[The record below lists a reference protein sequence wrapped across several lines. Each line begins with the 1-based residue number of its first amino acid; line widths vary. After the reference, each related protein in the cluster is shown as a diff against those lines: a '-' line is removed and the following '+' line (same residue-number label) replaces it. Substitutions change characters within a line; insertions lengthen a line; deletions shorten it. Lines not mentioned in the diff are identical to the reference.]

1 MMNMENMGRLRKPAN
16 AGGNDTQLLLKSS
29 PNILENFPYE
39 DFKLKLDRSQ
49 PKRMTS
55 PPIRHQQTTSRSK
68 SPLFCDT
75 LERHAFMQNVI
86 NTKSNTRSNYDVR
99 YSSPSQK
106 EATVRRSLEEISKD
120 IKEIE
125 DFLTVTEQVL
135 KQERELDM
143 QMELEQKKKQGSKDG
158 SPNKENK
165 SPSPTGNRSRRNSTK
180 SVTYKINSFRNRKKK
195 NGSPRFLNSRL
206 YFRNGRIGCL
216 EAENATSN
224 VESTHALVK
233 HILKYENEK
242 PLVSPESVRRVLS
255 AGPSDSP
262 PMTESRTP
270 RKLSGLNANHTTLP
284 GQVSENPNG
293 REESFEMQPL
303 QDVISK
309 AAGKVLLDHG
319 DSGVHNSPQTESF
332 GSNSQPLVDEDE
344 QDVQICYDE
353 LPELPNEEHNMG
365 ALMDSEMDVNDC
377 EIPAHVIINR
387 LSSADSL
394 DSEGQ
399 QFLRDQVRH
408 LVRRFTARANKMKTR
423 LEMPPTPSS
432 SASSPSPPP
441 PAINSKPN
449 FALASSKG
457 NEPPV
462 KKNPTPQ
469 QTPNKK
475 PLFVADTPRSNVWLC
490 SSLCSTDDQKTLDP
504 QGTLYISWLCVVS
517 ISFLYNAWVIPLR
530 STFPFQTPENTN
542 TWLIL
547 DFCADIVYLVD
558 VVFFKHRIMYL
569 FEGFWVKDKNLTRK
583 NYMRK
588 LQFKLDLLA
597 LLPLELLYFKYGTK
611 AVYLRFPRFLKI
623 QSFWEFFK
631 LLDRVISS
639 PHIVRIAK
647 TLLYMLYMIHLTATF
662 YYAYSVYEGLGTNRW
677 VFNGKGHPY
686 VRCFA
691 FATKTATSI
700 GKNPKPE
707 HEGEYLFMT
716 AAWLMGVFVFA
727 LLIGQIRDIISTAT
741 RTKNEYRQLEDE
753 TLEYMRRLNLPQ
765 EVQKRVK
772 MWFKFTWDQQRT
784 LDESNI
790 LDSLPINL
798 KTDIAISVHIQTL
811 SKVQLFADCE
821 EALLRDL
828 VLKLRAVTFLPG
840 DYVCRKGEVGR
851 EMYIIKLG
859 QVQVMGGP
867 NNDTVLATLYEGSV
881 FGEISLL
888 GINGADRRTADV
900 RSKGYANLFVLSKS
914 DLNEVIAYYPNA
926 QSILKKRARA
936 LMRKNAA
943 REKEERARSAE
954 QADVVIGNPKT
965 PENPPKLLQTVIQA
979 LPYESPAVMLI
990 TRGSKRMRKK
1000 RHSVKME
1007 TIEDREVEEIN
1018 EGQNQIKARDSFMLP
1033 RDSKSYSPDLL
1044 SSIQRELES
1053 KHQFINL
1060 TDSEKALIIS
1070 TSSNDSVRVEDI
1082 EEYGK

>member
-1 MMNMENMGRLRKPAN
+1 MENMGRLRRPAT
-16 AGGNDTQLLLKSS
+16 AGGNETQLLLKSS

-39 DFKLKLDRSQ
+39 DFKSKLDRTQ

-55 PPIRHQQTTSRSK
+55 PPIRNHQMRRSK

-86 NTKSNTRSNYDVR
+86 NTKPFHNYEAR

-106 EATVRRSLEEISKD
+106 EATVRKSLEEISKD

-125 DFLTVTEQVL
+125 DFLTATENVL
-135 KQERELDM
+135 REEKELDKAEM
-143 QMELEQKKKQGSKDG
+143 KKKRSKVEG

-165 SPSPTGNRSRRNSTK
+165 SPSPKSMSRKNSAK
-180 SVTYKINSFRNRKKK
+180 SINYKINSFRNRKKK
-195 NGSPRFLNSRL
+195 PGSPRFINSRL

-216 EAENATSN
+216 EAENAASN

-255 AGPSDSP
+255 AAAPSP
-262 PMTESRTP
+262 PPLAEVRP
-270 RKLSGLNANHTTLP
+270 RRVSTASTAPCTLP
-284 GQVSENPNG
+284 GQIIEDLK
-293 REESFEMQPL
+293 RQDEESFEMQPS
-303 QDVISK
+303 QDVITK
-309 AAGKVLLDHG
+309 ATGKVLLDLE
-319 DSGVHNSPQTESF
+319 DSGVQNSPQTESF
-332 GSNSQPLVDEDE
+332 GSSNQPLVDEDE

-353 LPELPNEEHNMG
+353 MPEIPNEEQNMG
-365 ALMDSEMDVNDC
+365 ALMDSEVDRVDADAPVN
-377 EIPAHVIINR
+377 VSINR
-387 LSSADSL
+387 LSSAGSL
-394 DSEGQ
+394 DSQDE

-441 PAINSKPN
+441 PPLNNKRNLINRNVQSPGKRSAII
-449 FALASSKG
+449 
-457 NEPPV
+457 
-462 KKNPTPQ
+462 TPQ
-469 QTPNKK
+469 QSPNKK

-490 SSLCSTDDQKTLDP
+490 SSLCSSNDNQKTLDP
-504 QGTLYISWLCVVS
+504 QGKMYISWLCVVS

-542 TWLIL
+542 MWLIM

-588 LQFKLDLLA
+588 LQFKLDLLS

-647 TLLYMLYMIHLTATF
+647 TLLYMLYMIHLTATL
-662 YYAYSVYEGLGTNRW
+662 YYAYSDYQGLGVNRW
-677 VFNGKGHPY
+677 VFSGKGHPY

-707 HEGEYLFMT
+707 REGEYVFMT

-765 EVQKRVK
+765 DVQKRVK

-867 NNDTVLATLYEGSV
+867 NSDTVLATLSEGSV

-926 QSILKKRARA
+926 QAILKKRARA

-943 REKEERARSAE
+943 REKEERARSSE

-1000 RHSVKME
+1000 RHSMKME

-1018 EGQNQIKARDSFMLP
+1018 EGLHLKARDSFMLH
-1033 RDSKSYSPDLL
+1033 RDSKAYSPDLL
-1044 SSIQRELES
+1044 SSIQRELEN
-1053 KHQFINL
+1053 KNQFINL

-1070 TSSNDSVRVEDI
+1070 TSSTDSVTVEDI

>member
-1 MMNMENMGRLRKPAN
+1 MENMGRLRRPAT

-39 DFKLKLDRSQ
+39 DFKSKLDRTQ

-55 PPIRHQQTTSRSK
+55 PPIRNHQMKRSK

-86 NTKSNTRSNYDVR
+86 NTKPVSNYEAR

-106 EATVRRSLEEISKD
+106 EAIVRKSLEEISKD

-125 DFLTVTEQVL
+125 DFVTATEIVL
-135 KQERELDM
+135 REEKEMDRAEM
-143 QMELEQKKKQGSKDG
+143 KKKRSKG
-158 SPNKENK
+158 EFSPNKENK
-165 SPSPTGNRSRRNSTK
+165 SPSPKNMSRQNSAK
-180 SVTYKINSFRNRKKK
+180 SINYKINSFRNRKKK
-195 NGSPRFLNSRL
+195 PGSPRFINSRL

-216 EAENATSN
+216 EAENAASN

-242 PLVSPESVRRVLS
+242 PLVSPDSVRRVLN
-255 AGPSDSP
+255 AEPASP
-262 PMTESRTP
+262 TSVAEAPARRVSTASTAP
-270 RKLSGLNANHTTLP
+270 CTLP
-284 GQVSENPNG
+284 GQIIEDLK
-293 REESFEMQPL
+293 RQDEESFEIQPSH
-303 QDVISK
+303 DVITK
-309 AAGKVLLDHG
+309 ATGKVLLDLE

-332 GSNSQPLVDEDE
+332 GSSSQPLVDEDE

-353 LPELPNEEHNMG
+353 LPEIPNEEQNMG
-365 ALMDSEMDVNDC
+365 ALMDSEVDRVDADAPVN
-377 EIPAHVIINR
+377 VSINR
-387 LSSADSL
+387 LSSAGSL
-394 DSEGQ
+394 DSDGQ

-441 PAINSKPN
+441 PPLNSKRT
-449 FALASSKG
+449 FG
-457 NEPPV
+457 NRNAQSPA
-462 KKNPTPQ
+462 KRSAIITPHQ
-469 QTPNKK
+469 SPNKK

-490 SSLCSTDDQKTLDP
+490 SSLCSSNDDQKTLDP
-504 QGTLYISWLCVVS
+504 QGKMYISWLCVVS

-542 TWLIL
+542 MWLIM
-547 DFCADIVYLVD
+547 DFCADIVYLLD

-588 LQFKLDLLA
+588 LQFKLDILA

-647 TLLYMLYMIHLTATF
+647 TLLYMLYMIHLTATL
-662 YYAYSVYEGLGTNRW
+662 YYAYSDYQGLGVNRW
-677 VFNGKGHPY
+677 VFSGKGHPY

-707 HEGEYLFMT
+707 REGEYVFMT

-741 RTKNEYRQLEDE
+741 RTKHEYRQLEDE

-765 EVQKRVK
+765 DVQKRVK

-828 VLKLRAVTFLPG
+828 VLKLRAVTFLPH

-867 NNDTVLATLYEGSV
+867 NSDTVLATLSEGSV

-926 QSILKKRARA
+926 QAILKKRARA

-943 REKEERARSAE
+943 REKEERARSSE

-1000 RHSVKME
+1000 RHSMKME
-1007 TIEDREVEEIN
+1007 TIEDREVEDIN
-1018 EGQNQIKARDSFMLP
+1018 EVHHIKARDSFMLH
-1033 RDSKSYSPDLL
+1033 RDSRAYSPDLL
-1044 SSIQRELES
+1044 SSIQRELQN
-1053 KHQFINL
+1053 KNQFINL
-1060 TDSEKALIIS
+1060 TDSEKALIVS
-1070 TSSNDSVRVEDI
+1070 TSSTDSVTVEDI